1 MVTVRSLVR
10 LGETNQYKVL
20 KLIHPTRALVYQY
33 VLYIYI
39 KLCRVCAHLGLAS
52 PYALIFRS
60 NTNLC
65 ATFIWPSQMLAAV
78 ADTKRSPVLA
88 NAWCRRKRKSDG
100 VKKYSYSQ
108 PFKVFRVRLTKRKD
122 AYKVNSAKAIVQASS
137 SPGKNNALYFNHP
150 VATFKQCN

>member
-20 KLIHPTRALVYQY
+20 KLIHPTRARVYQY
-33 VLYIYI
+33 VLYIYKTVQSLRTPGSRI
-39 KLCRVCAHLGLAS
+39 SVRS
-52 PYALIFRS
+52 IFRS

-137 SPGKNNALYFNHP
+137 SPGK
-150 VATFKQCN
+150 KQCFVF